1 MSATTSSPPPS
12 RPAPPSPDAAAT
24 DSPTN
29 TTPPLLN
36 PIDPLPSVD
45 DEIDLS
51 TLRFLSSSLRS
62 LYLPWLFRL
71 VVFTSVAKILRV
83 VWPYLF
89 RFVRYIF
96 GHIWTAVG
104 WLVRVLAWTAMWVG
118 LIATVVWLLAGI
130 GGAIAYAGL
139 RAKPRWRAF
148 ARDKPLAAQTA
159 KKVAGYGLLWL
170 VLRKVL
176 WTWAVKAAV
185 VVCAGWEAYAL
196 YDRRASASRLS
207 PSVPASASTSSAA
220 PASSTSAHL
229 STDDARPSTSPEDA
243 DDEEL
248 ERYARQIREEML
260 RDSLL
265 RQGRKAASGERPERV
280 DADIDGAQA
289 TATDDGA

>member
-1 MSATTSSPPPS
+1 MSASTSSPPPS
-12 RPAPPSPDAAAT
+12 RPATSSPDASAA
-24 DSPTN
+24 DSPTD
-29 TTPPLLN
+29 TPSSLISPTE
-36 PIDPLPSVD
+36 PLPSVD

-71 VVFTSVAKILRV
+71 VVFTSLAKILRV
-83 VWPYLF
+83 IWPYLF

-96 GHIWTAVG
+96 GHIWTALG
-104 WLVRVLAWTAMWVG
+104 WLVRVLAWTAMWGG
-118 LIATVVWLLAGI
+118 LIATVVWLLAGV

-170 VLRKVL
+170 ALRKVL
-176 WTWAVKAAV
+176 WTWTIKAV
-185 VVCAGWEAYAL
+185 VVLCAGWEAYAL
-196 YDRRASASRLS
+196 YDRRTAASRLS
-207 PSVPASASTSSAA
+207 SCVPASAATSSAA
-220 PASSTSAHL
+220 PASSTSAHPPA
-229 STDDARPSTSPEDA
+229 DDARPSTSPEDA

-260 RDSLL
+260 RHSLL
-265 RQGRKAASGERPERV
+265 RQGRKAASGERGERV
-280 DADIDGAQA
+280 DADVDGPPA
-289 TATDDGA
+289 TATEEGA